1 MQTLPENFVDFV
13 IAQALEHLAGQSLRF
28 VGIGTCTSFAD
39 GAQTGLHFGHG
50 ETNRTRM
57 LWMQDE
63 HFGNA
68 LRLDR
73 RVILAVVGFVS
84 TDRFQHRHP
93 LMIVG
98 RRADAQPSIKES
110 MILNVNQA
118 CGHLGTFESPAYFK
132 KIPSFVMRQGGVG
145 NTVETVA
152 AKDDFFAETVRAGS
166 DLIARIETFEGE
178 VKTVEIFPHFTGDAI
193 ANRARI
199 FPRFLYALH
208 DGARISLIE
217 SKEFEDIA
225 GSCFLINLSKDC
237 FFTGHGNQRVP
248 A

>member
-1 MQTLPENFVDFV
+1 
-13 IAQALEHLAGQSLRF
+13 
-28 VGIGTCTSFAD
+28 
-39 GAQTGLHFGHG
+39 
-50 ETNRTRM
+50 
-57 LWMQDE
+57 
-63 HFGNA
+63 
-68 LRLDR
+68 
-73 RVILAVVGFVS
+73 AVVGFVS

-98 RRADAQPSIKES
+98 RRADAQRSIKES

-152 AKDDFFAETVRAGS
+152 AKDDFFAETVRAGG

-178 VKTVEIFPHFTGDAI
+178 VKTFDIFSQFKLDAI

-199 FPRFLYALH
+199 FPRFLYSLH
-208 DGARISLIE
+208 DILSNSSNEI
-217 SKEFEDIA
+217 KEFEDIA
-225 GSCFLINLSKDC
+225 GSK
-237 FFTGHGNQRVP
+237 
-248 A
+248 